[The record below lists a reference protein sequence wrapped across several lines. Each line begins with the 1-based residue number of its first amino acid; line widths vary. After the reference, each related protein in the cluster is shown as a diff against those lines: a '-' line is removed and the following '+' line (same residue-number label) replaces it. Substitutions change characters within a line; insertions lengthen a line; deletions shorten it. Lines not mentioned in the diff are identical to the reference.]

1 MSVKKPLKFM
11 DSQRIWQNHFS
22 CDTVPLFA
30 LKSLILQR
38 FKQIPTRQAL
48 IFDMVSRLF
57 LLTHSVQILKE
68 QFPNDYKLFTYY
80 YLLFS
85 KML

>member
-1 MSVKKPLKFM
+1 M

-30 LKSLILQR
+30 LKSLMLQR
-38 FKQIPTRQAL
+38 FKQIHTRQTL

-57 LLTHSVQILKE
+57 SFNSSVQILKE
-68 QFPNDYKLFTYY
+68 QFLNYYKLLTIIYY
-80 YLLFS
+80 Y
-85 KML
+85 